1 MSTKDS
7 ITKKF
12 LSRDD
17 IFADAFN
24 YLLYDGKRVIMPE
37 DLTEQDPNE
46 IAAFK
51 RLGSVFASQKYRDV
65 LKMCTIKNNGFAT
78 LVLLGIEAQSNV
90 NYTMPVRDLLYD
102 SLNYSAQV
110 DEIGRRH
117 KAARDLTGD
126 EYLSGFSGQDRIKP
140 VITLCICFDKKAWDA
155 PRSLY
160 EMFGDIDPAVL
171 RFVDDYRLNLMTPDE
186 IGDFGKFSSELGIL
200 MEFIH
205 NSNDKAGMCD
215 IIKSRK
221 DNFLNVDV
229 STVDMI
235 NTYSSMNISTEN
247 EKGGHIDM
255 CQAFQEILADERAE
269 GRAEGVVD
277 NIRSMMKNLKLTAKQ
292 AMDVLE
298 ISEEERSRYL
308 AKL

>member
-24 YLLYDGKRVIMPE
+24 YLLFDGKNVIKPG
-37 DLTEQDPNE
+37 DLAEQDPNE

-51 RLGSVFASQKYRDV
+51 KLGTVFASQKYRDV
-65 LKMCTIKNNGFAT
+65 LKMCTIKHNSFAT

-90 NYTMPVRDLLYD
+90 NYAMPVRDLLYD
-102 SLNYSAQV
+102 ALNYSEQV
-110 DEIGRRH
+110 DEIARKH
-117 KAARDLTGD
+117 KEAHDLKGD
-126 EYLSGFSGQDRIKP
+126 EYLSGFSGKDKIKP
-140 VITLCICFDKKAWDA
+140 VITLCICFDKKNWDA

-160 EMFGDIDPAVL
+160 EMFGDIDPSVL

-186 IGDFGKFSSELGIL
+186 IGDFGKFSSELGLL

-205 NSNDKAGMCD
+205 KSNDKAGMCD

-221 DNFLNVDV
+221 DDFLNVDV
-229 STVDMI
+229 STVNMI

-269 GRAEGVVD
+269 GRAENALE
-277 NIRSMMKNLKLTAKQ
+277 NIRNLMKNMKWTAKQ
-292 AMDVLE
+292 AMDALG
-298 ISEEERSRYL
+298 ITEEDRSKYL